1 MCFISRN
8 LKTWLNRLGTQGS
21 EP

>member
-1 MCFISRN
+1 MRFISRN